1 MNRLLE
7 ILQDG
12 RFHSGQQ
19 LGAALGI
26 SRSAVWKHLQRLE
39 SSLGVELHKV
49 PGRGYRLVEPMS
61 VLDIGSIEAPLLR
74 LGWALQVEESVDSTN
89 ARALRMLSAGTPTP
103 FVVLA
108 DAQTSG
114 RGRRG
119 RLWISPPGQNLYY
132 TLALSVTGGARGFS
146 GLSLVVGLAVM
157 EALRHMGVEDC
168 GVKWPNDIYAG
179 GKKIAGILL
188 ELTGDPADICHV
200 IIGIGVNV
208 NMTGSLPAIEQ
219 PWTSM
224 RELSG
229 SLVDRNE
236 LVRVLSGSLHE
247 YLRRHAEGGFA
258 ALRAEWEA
266 ANIWRDRLCCLSTG
280 SEQICGVVLG
290 VDDEGALRLNVDGLE
305 RRFSGGELSLRL
317 GHDS

>member
-12 RFHSGQQ
+12 RFHSGQE

-39 SSLGVELHKV
+39 TAQGIELHKV
-49 PGRGYRLVEPMS
+49 PGRGYRLAQAIS
-61 VLDIGSIEAPLLR
+61 LLDVDSLERSLGQ
-74 LGWALQVEESVDSTN
+74 LGWALQAEGSVDSTN
-89 ARALRMLSAGTPTP
+89 ALALRMLGSGARAP

-119 RLWISPPGQNLYY
+119 RTWVSPPGQNLYY
-132 TLALSVTGGARGFS
+132 TLALSVTGGPQKLS

-157 EALRHMGVEDC
+157 HSLRRMGVESA

-188 ELTGDPADICHV
+188 ELTGDPADLCHV
-200 IIGIGVNV
+200 VVGIGVNV
-208 NMTGSLPAIEQ
+208 NMIACLPEIDQ

-224 RELSG
+224 REQSAA
-229 SLVDRNE
+229 LVDRNE
-236 LVRVLSGSLHE
+236 LVRVMSSSLHD
-247 YLRRHAEGGFA
+247 YLHRHAKTGFA
-258 ALRAEWEA
+258 SLREEWEA
-266 ANIWRDRLCCLSTG
+266 ANIWRHQSCCLSTG
-280 SEQICGVVLG
+280 SEQIKGVVLG
-290 VDDEGALRLNVDGLE
+290 IDDEGALRLSVDGSE

-317 GHDS
+317 SHDS